1 MAEAPAPEEKPRL
14 TAAERIF
21 IRINMAQTVLA
32 VAGLF
37 TGAVALYAALTES
50 DAVRRQAAAAVWPYV
65 QLLSWDSIAPGEEF
79 FRISMTNSG
88 VGPARIEAVRLKLEG
103 ATATTWAEGLTRVS
117 GGAVPRYS
125 QMAVVGRVLS
135 PVETVNLMETSDPA
149 LVQRLHEIVANETG
163 SLEYCYCSIY
173 EDCWLANISGQIAKP
188 EPVSRC
194 PDFGPESFRN

>member
-1 MAEAPAPEEKPRL
+1 MITVYCFSFAPAMLYLKLGPGGQAVQYDNAAVLFFFTLIAQLSDILIFSGGLLFGQRVVAPAISPSKTWEGL
-14 TAAERIF
+14 ASGTAA
-21 IRINMAQTVLA
+21 ATLVGVLA

-103 ATATTWAEGLTRVS
+103 ATATTWMPCCAHS
-117 GGAVPRYS
+117 
-125 QMAVVGRVLS
+125 
-135 PVETVNLMETSDPA
+135 
-149 LVQRLHEIVANETG
+149 
-163 SLEYCYCSIY
+163 
-173 EDCWLANISGQIAKP
+173 
-188 EPVSRC
+188 
-194 PDFGPESFRN
+194 